1 MDGLTAFV
9 TVSNVVELSGRI
21 AIECWK
27 YYGNVKS
34 ARSDIERLQK
44 EVVAFQD
51 VANEAKKL
59 LEGPQ
64 NERLAVPESILR
76 SLGQCEIDLRDL
88 EKQLQ
93 PSKMRKFGLRALKWP
108 MSLKEVDKIITIL
121 KRHEISLNTML
132 NINQMYSVP

>member
-1 MDGLTAFV
+1 MDGLTAFI

-34 ARSDIERLQK
+34 ARSDIERLRK

-51 VANEAKKL
+51 AANEAKKL

-76 SLGQCEIDLRDL
+76 SLEQCEIDLRDL

-93 PSKMRKFGLRALKWP
+93 PRKMRKFGLRALKWP
-108 MSLKEVDKIITIL
+108 MSSKEIDKSITFL
-121 KRHEISLNTML
+121 KRHEISLNTIL
-132 NINQMYSVP
+132 SISQIYSAL

>member
-1 MDGLTAFV
+1 MDGLTAFI
-9 TVSNVVELSGRI
+9 TISNVVELSGRI

-34 ARSDIERLQK
+34 ARGDIERLRK

-51 VANEAKKL
+51 AANEAKKL
-59 LEGPQ
+59 LEVPQ
-64 NERLAVPESILR
+64 NEGLTIPESILR
-76 SLGQCEIDLRDL
+76 SLEQCEIDLRDL

-108 MSLKEVDKIITIL
+108 MSSKEIDKIITFL
-121 KRHEISLNTML
+121 KRHEISLNTIL
-132 NINQMYSVP
+132 NINQMYSDL